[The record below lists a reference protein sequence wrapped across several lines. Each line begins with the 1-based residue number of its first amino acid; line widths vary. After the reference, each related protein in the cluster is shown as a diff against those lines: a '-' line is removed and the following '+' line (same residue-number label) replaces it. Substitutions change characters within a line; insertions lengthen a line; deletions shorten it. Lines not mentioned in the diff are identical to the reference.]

1 MSFVIACKPDGSV
14 EAMYCDNFQL
24 SFLGK
29 QKITRA
35 SEIQF
40 NEDTQLWDIHV
51 VTGEGLVTHETASG
65 FRNYEEARCVEVR
78 WFNSA
83 RAEDEN
89 PLSPRGIEI
98 LEETI
103 QLQFIPSI

>member
-1 MSFVIACKPDGSV
+1 MSFAISCKPDGSV

-24 SFLGK
+24 GFLGK
-29 QKITRA
+29 QRITRA
-35 SEIQF
+35 SEILF

-51 VTGEGLVTHETASG
+51 VTEEGLVTHEMASG
-65 FRNYEEARCVEVR
+65 FRSYEEARCVEVR

-83 RAEDEN
+83 RAEDES
-89 PLSPRGIEI
+89 PLSERGIKI